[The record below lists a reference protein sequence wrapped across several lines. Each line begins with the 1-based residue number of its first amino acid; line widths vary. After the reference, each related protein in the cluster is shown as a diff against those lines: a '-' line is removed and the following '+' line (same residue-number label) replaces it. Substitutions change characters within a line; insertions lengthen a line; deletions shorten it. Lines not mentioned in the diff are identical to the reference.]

1 MSNKSLTA
9 LIVGVVLAIVLW
21 NSFYI
26 VSQTERAVMLRFGRI
41 VEPDVKPGLHMKI
54 PYVNSVRKFDA
65 RLMTLDSTTSRFLTL
80 EKKALMVDSYAKWR
94 VDDAER
100 FYTATS
106 GMKQIAD
113 ERLARRLEAALRDQF
128 GKRTL
133 HESVSGQRDEL
144 MAQVT
149 NTLNRAAQ
157 QELGIEVVDVRV
169 KGIDL
174 PREVNRSVFE
184 RMSSSVSVKPASIAP
199 RVRNWPKVFVPT
211 PIASVGCCWQRP
223 SARPKSCAVTAM
235 RRRRRSTRLP
245 MGRTRSS
252 TPSTAACR
260 HTARASPTRKMC
272 WCWIPRAIS
281 SAIWSPPRRSDGTHP
296 AGDSARRVTRWQ
308 NIAMIRQPGNSR
320 LFYVCVP
327 VGAPADSRHG

>member
-9 LIVGVVLAIVLW
+9 LIVGVVAAIVLW

-26 VSQTERAVMLRFGRI
+26 VSQTERAVLLRFGRI

-65 RLMTLDSTTSRFLTL
+65 RLLTLDTTTSRFLTL

-149 NTLNRAAQ
+149 ASLNRAAQ

-184 RMSSSVSVKPASIAP
+184 RMSSEREREAREHRAKGKELAEGIRADADRQR
-199 RVRNWPKVFVPT
+199 RVLLAEAFREAEELRGDGDAQAAAIYAAAYGQDQEFYAFHRSLQAYRESFSSKEDVLVLD
-211 PIASVGCCWQRP
+211 
-223 SARPKSCAVTAM
+223 PKSDFF
-235 RRRRRSTRLP
+235 RYLEKS
-245 MGRTRSS
+245 
-252 TPSTAACR
+252 
-260 HTARASPTRKMC
+260 
-272 WCWIPRAIS
+272 
-281 SAIWSPPRRSDGTHP
+281 
-296 AGDSARRVTRWQ
+296 
-308 NIAMIRQPGNSR
+308 N
-320 LFYVCVP
+320 
-327 VGAPADSRHG
+327 

>member
-1 MSNKSLTA
+1 MGNKSLTA
-9 LIVGVVLAIVLW
+9 LIVGVVAAIVLW

-26 VSQTERAVMLRFGRI
+26 VSQTERAVLLRFGRI

-65 RLMTLDSTTSRFLTL
+65 RLLTLDTTTSRFLTL

-106 GMKQIAD
+106 GVKQIAD

-149 NTLNRAAQ
+149 TSLNRAAQ

-184 RMSSSVSVKPASIAP
+184 RMSSEREREAREHRAKGKELAEGIRADADRQRRVLLAEAFREAEELRGDGDAKAAAIYASAYGQDQEFYAFH
-199 RVRNWPKVFVPT
+199 RSLQAYRESFSSKEDVLVLD
-211 PIASVGCCWQRP
+211 
-223 SARPKSCAVTAM
+223 PKSDFF
-235 RRRRRSTRLP
+235 RYLE
-245 MGRTRSS
+245 SS
-252 TPSTAACR
+252 
-260 HTARASPTRKMC
+260 K
-272 WCWIPRAIS
+272 
-281 SAIWSPPRRSDGTHP
+281 
-296 AGDSARRVTRWQ
+296 
-308 NIAMIRQPGNSR
+308 
-320 LFYVCVP
+320 
-327 VGAPADSRHG
+327 

>member
-26 VSQTERAVMLRFGRI
+26 VSQTERAVLLRFGRI

-65 RLMTLDSTTSRFLTL
+65 RLLTLDTTTSRFLTL

-149 NTLNRAAQ
+149 TSLNRAAQ

-184 RMSSSVSVKPASIAP
+184 RMSSEREREAREHRAKGKELAEGIRADADRQR
-199 RVRNWPKVFVPT
+199 RVLLAEAFRE
-211 PIASVGCCWQRP
+211 AEELRGDGD
-223 SARPKSCAVTAM
+223 ARAAAIYAAAYGQDQEFYAFHRSLQAYRESFSSKEDVLVLDPKSDFF
-235 RRRRRSTRLP
+235 RYLQSN
-245 MGRTRSS
+245 
-252 TPSTAACR
+252 
-260 HTARASPTRKMC
+260 K
-272 WCWIPRAIS
+272 
-281 SAIWSPPRRSDGTHP
+281 
-296 AGDSARRVTRWQ
+296 
-308 NIAMIRQPGNSR
+308 
-320 LFYVCVP
+320 
-327 VGAPADSRHG
+327 

>member
-65 RLMTLDSTTSRFLTL
+65 RLMTLDTTTSRFLTL

-149 NTLNRAAQ
+149 NSLNRAAQ

-184 RMSSSVSVKPASIAP
+184 RMSSEREREAREHRAKGKELAEGIRADADRQR
-199 RVRNWPKVFVPT
+199 RVLLAEAFREAEELRGDGDAQAAAIYAAAYGQDQEFYAFHRSLQAYRESFANKEDVLVLD
-211 PIASVGCCWQRP
+211 
-223 SARPKSCAVTAM
+223 PKSDFF
-235 RRRRRSTRLP
+235 RYLE
-245 MGRTRSS
+245 SS
-252 TPSTAACR
+252 TA
-260 HTARASPTRKMC
+260 
-272 WCWIPRAIS
+272 
-281 SAIWSPPRRSDGTHP
+281 
-296 AGDSARRVTRWQ
+296 Q
-308 NIAMIRQPGNSR
+308 
-320 LFYVCVP
+320 
-327 VGAPADSRHG
+327 

>member
-9 LIVGVVLAIVLW
+9 LIVGVVLAIVAW

-26 VSQTERAVMLRFGRI
+26 VSQTERAVLLRFGRI
-41 VEPDVKPGLHMKI
+41 VEPDVKPGIHVKI

-65 RLMTLDSTTSRFLTL
+65 RLMTLDTTTSRFLTL

-144 MAQVT
+144 MGLVT
-149 NTLNRAAQ
+149 NSLNRAAQ

-184 RMSSSVSVKPASIAP
+184 RMSSEREREAREHRAKGKELAEGIRADADRQR
-199 RVRNWPKVFVPT
+199 RVLLAEAFREAEELRGDGDAQAAAIYAAAYGQDSEFYSFHRSLQAYRDSFANKDDVLVLDPNSDFFRYLE
-211 PIASVGCCWQRP
+211 SG
-223 SARPKSCAVTAM
+223 SAR
-235 RRRRRSTRLP
+235 
-245 MGRTRSS
+245 
-252 TPSTAACR
+252 
-260 HTARASPTRKMC
+260 
-272 WCWIPRAIS
+272 
-281 SAIWSPPRRSDGTHP
+281 
-296 AGDSARRVTRWQ
+296 
-308 NIAMIRQPGNSR
+308 
-320 LFYVCVP
+320 
-327 VGAPADSRHG
+327 